1 VAARAT
7 AAGVSQLLAYYNS
20 IEGIRRAG
28 GSRVDAWSEIQGIEA
43 EGGPTVLG
51 STIFDMNEVWQ
62 RAGSVLNAEAGFARN
77 QAEGAFTAEGWA
89 WAPWAAQTVAS
100 GDMFNAQLR
109 YQYEVTSPAGE
120 TQLFWGQTD
129 WAGSPGALPSLDQL
143 FTRVE
148 GSASTSF
155 DSYPAAY
162 QEARG
167 IDTGSSLG
175 DVVAV
180 QVLRV

>member
-1 VAARAT
+1 VAVGAT

-20 IEGIRRAG
+20 IEGVRRAG

-43 EGGPTVLG
+43 EGGPTVAG

-62 RAGSVLNAEAGFARN
+62 RAGSVINAEAGFARN
-77 QAEGAFTAEGWA
+77 LEEGAFTADGWA
-89 WAPWAAQTVAS
+89 WAPWASQSFAT
-100 GDMFNAQLR
+100 GDTFNAQLR

-129 WAGSPGALPSLDQL
+129 WAGSPGALPSLEQL
-143 FTRVE
+143 FTRTQ
-148 GSASTSF
+148 GSASVAF

-162 QEARG
+162 QAARG
-167 IDTGSSLG
+167 IDAGSSLG
-175 DVVAV
+175 DIVAV

>member
-1 VAARAT
+1 VAQQAT

-20 IEGIRRAG
+20 IEGIRRSG
-28 GSRVDAWSEIQGIEA
+28 GSRVDAWAEIQGLVGQGNPSVA
-43 EGGPTVLG
+43 G

-62 RAGSVLNAEAGFARN
+62 RAGDVLSAEAGFARN
-77 QAEGAFTAEGWA
+77 QAEGAFTADGWA

-109 YQYEVTSPAGE
+109 YQYEVMSPGGE

-143 FTRVE
+143 LTRVE

-162 QEARG
+162 QAARG

-175 DVVAV
+175 DIVAV